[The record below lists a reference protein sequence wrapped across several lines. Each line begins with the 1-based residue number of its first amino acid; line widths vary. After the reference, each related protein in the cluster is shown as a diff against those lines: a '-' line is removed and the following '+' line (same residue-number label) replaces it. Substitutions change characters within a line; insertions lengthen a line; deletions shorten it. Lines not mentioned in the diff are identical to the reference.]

1 MDRRENRN
9 CYTCGEFEHMAKQY
23 RNRRIGNRIEE
34 GRRLEYGENVNNGQ
48 SNLNGKGDLIVF
60 D

>member
-1 MDRRENRN
+1 
-9 CYTCGEFEHMAKQY
+9 MAKQY
-23 RNRRIGNRIEE
+23 RNRRIENRIEK
-34 GRRLEYGENVNNGQ
+34 GRRLEYRENVNNGQ

>member
-9 CYTCGEFEHMAKQY
+9 CYACGGFEHMAKQY
-23 RNRRIGNRIEE
+23 RNRRIENRIEK

>member
-1 MDRRENRN
+1 MEEGKRLKYGGQRR
-9 CYTCGEFEHMAKQY
+9 
-23 RNRRIGNRIEE
+23 EE
-34 GRRLEYGENVNNGQ
+34 GRKGP